1 MPGTIE
7 LTDLDALIDDLD
19 ERITD
24 TELAEAH
31 PSTAGCSG
39 LCTIV
44 VCATVVICA

>member
-24 TELAEAH
+24 SELPEARAN
-31 PSTAGCSG
+31 SMQCSG
-39 LCTIV
+39 VCTIV
-44 VCATVVICA
+44 VCATVVIC

>member
-1 MPGTIE
+1 MPGTME
-7 LTDLDALIDDLD
+7 LTDLDTLIDDLD

-24 TELAEAH
+24 SELPTAEVQTGH
-31 PSTAGCSG
+31 CSG

>member
-1 MPGTIE
+1 MPQIE
-7 LTDLDALIDDLD
+7 LADLDALIDDLD

-24 TELAEAH
+24 SDLPQTQAM
-31 PSTAGCSG
+31 TAGCSG